1 MQQHTGEH
9 VLGQAFYRLE
19 RHVVAV
25 SMEHAVCTLDLA
37 GEVSWEQA
45 MQAEQSANEA
55 IWSAH
60 SINCQ
65 TRILHHC
72 VVPRRSADSCAWQ
85 GNRKV
90 RLIR

>member
-55 IWSAH
+55 I
-60 SINCQ
+60 
-65 TRILHHC
+65 
-72 VVPRRSADSCAWQ
+72 
-85 GNRKV
+85 
-90 RLIR
+90 